1 MEEDIRWQQ
10 RFSNFNKAFLKL
22 SQAVAQAK
30 EKKLSELETEGL
42 IQRFEYTYELAWKT
56 LQDYIK
62 DIGIPD
68 INGPS
73 KVLQEA
79 LKMKLITDSSGWS
92 QLKKSREKTS
102 HTYDPET
109 AEEIKEL
116 ILNLFFKLFIDLQ
129 IKLES
134 ERSGNQEL
142 LDL

>member
-10 RFSNFNKAFLKL
+10 RFSNFNKAFSKL
-22 SQAVAQAK
+22 SQAVKQAK
-30 EKKLSELETEGL
+30 DKKLSELETEGL

-56 LQDYIK
+56 LQNFIK
-62 DIGIPD
+62 DIGIAD

-79 LKMKLITDSSGWS
+79 LKMKLITDSEGWS
-92 QLKKSREKTS
+92 KLKKSREKTS

-116 ILNLFFKLFIDLQ
+116 ILDQFFQLFSNLQ
-129 IKLES
+129 VKLES
-134 ERSGNQEL
+134 ERSGNQNL

>member
-10 RFSNFNKAFLKL
+10 RFSNFNKAFSKL
-22 SQAVAQAK
+22 SQAVTQAK
-30 EKKLSELETEGL
+30 EEKLSELETEGL

-62 DIGIPD
+62 DLGIPD
-68 INGPS
+68 VNGPS

-79 LKMKLITDSSGWS
+79 LKMELISDSEGWVK
-92 QLKKSREKTS
+92 LKKSREKTS

-116 ILNLFFKLFIDLQ
+116 ILDQFFQLFVELQ
-129 IKLES
+129 VKLES
-134 ERSGNQEL
+134 ERSGNQGL
-142 LDL
+142 LGV

>member
-1 MEEDIRWQQ
+1 MDDDIRWQQ
-10 RFSNFNKAFLKL
+10 RFSNFNKAFSKL
-22 SQAVAQAK
+22 SQAATHARKQK
-30 EKKLSELETEGL
+30 MSELETEGL

-62 DIGIPD
+62 EIGIAD

-79 LKMKLITDSSGWS
+79 LKLKLITDAEGWNK
-92 QLKKSREKTS
+92 LKKSRERTS
-102 HTYDPET
+102 HTYDPEI

-116 ILNLFFKLFIDLQ
+116 ILDLFFKLFSDLQ
-129 IKLES
+129 SKLES
-134 ERSGNQEL
+134 ERSGNQNL

>member
-10 RFSNFNKAFLKL
+10 RFSNFNKAFSKL
-22 SQAVAQAK
+22 SQAVKQAK
-30 EKKLSELETEGL
+30 DKKLSELETEGL

-56 LQDYIK
+56 LQDFIK
-62 DIGIPD
+62 DIGIAD

-79 LKMKLITDSSGWS
+79 LKMKLITDSEGWS
-92 QLKKSREKTS
+92 KLKKSREKTS

-116 ILNLFFKLFIDLQ
+116 ILDQFFQLFSNLQ
-129 IKLES
+129 VKLES
-134 ERSGNQEL
+134 ERSGNQNL

>member
-10 RFSNFNKAFLKL
+10 RFSNFNKAFSKL
-22 SQAVAQAK
+22 SQAVTQAK

-42 IQRFEYTYELAWKT
+42 IQRFEYTYVLAWKT

-62 DIGIPD
+62 DLGIPD
-68 INGPS
+68 VNGPS

-79 LKMKLITDSSGWS
+79 LKMELISDSEGWVK
-92 QLKKSREKTS
+92 LKKSREKTS

-116 ILNLFFKLFIDLQ
+116 ILDQFFQLFVELQ
-129 IKLES
+129 AKLES
-134 ERSGNQEL
+134 ERSGNQGL
-142 LDL
+142 LGI

>member
-1 MEEDIRWQQ
+1 M
-10 RFSNFNKAFLKL
+10 
-22 SQAVAQAK
+22 
-30 EKKLSELETEGL
+30 

-116 ILNLFFKLFIDLQ
+116 ILGLFYKLFTDLQ
-129 IKLES
+129 TKLES

>member
-1 MEEDIRWQQ
+1 
-10 RFSNFNKAFLKL
+10 
-22 SQAVAQAK
+22 
-30 EKKLSELETEGL
+30 LSELETDGL
-42 IQRFEYTYELAWKT
+42 IQRYEHTYELAWKT

-62 DIGIPD
+62 DIGIAD

-79 LKMKLITDSSGWS
+79 LKMKLITDSEGWS
-92 QLKKSREKTS
+92 ELKKSREKTS

-116 ILNLFFKLFIDLQ
+116 VLVLFFKLFSNLQ
-129 IKLES
+129 SKLEY
-134 ERSGNQEL
+134 ERSGNQNL

>member
-10 RFSNFNKAFLKL
+10 RFSNFNKAFSKF
-22 SQAVAQAK
+22 SQAVTQAK

-42 IQRFEYTYELAWKT
+42 IQRFEYTYELALKT

-79 LKMKLITDSSGWS
+79 LKIKLITDSEGWFK
-92 QLKKSREKTS
+92 LKKSREKTS

-116 ILNLFFKLFIDLQ
+116 ILDLFFQLFVDLQ
-129 IKLES
+129 AKLKS
-134 ERSGNQEL
+134 ERSGNQGLIEL
-142 LDL
+142 

>member
-22 SQAVAQAK
+22 SQAVTQAK
-30 EKKLSELETEGL
+30 EEKLSELETEGL

-62 DIGIPD
+62 DIGISD
-68 INGPS
+68 VNGPS

-79 LKMKLITDSSGWS
+79 LKMELITNSTGWG

-116 ILNLFFKLFIDLQ
+116 ILSLFFKLFSDLQ
-129 IKLES
+129 TKLES
-134 ERSGNQEL
+134 ERSGNQEQF
-142 LDL
+142 DL

>member
-22 SQAVAQAK
+22 SQAVTQAK
-30 EKKLSELETEGL
+30 QKKLSELETEGL

-62 DIGIPD
+62 DMGLSD
-68 INGPS
+68 IHGPS

-79 LKMKLITDSSGWS
+79 LKMELITDSEGWVK
-92 QLKKSREKTS
+92 LKKSREKTS

-109 AEEIKEL
+109 AEEIKGL
-116 ILNLFFKLFIDLQ
+116 ILDHFYQLFSELQ

-134 ERSGNQEL
+134 ERTGNQGL
-142 LDL
+142 LGI

>member
-1 MEEDIRWQQ
+1 MEEDIRWQL
-10 RFSNFNKAFLKL
+10 RFSNFNKAFSKL
-22 SQAVAQAK
+22 SQAVKQAK

-62 DIGIPD
+62 DIGIAH

-79 LKMKLITDSSGWS
+79 LKMKLITDFEGWS
-92 QLKKSREKTS
+92 KLKKSREKTS

-109 AEEIKEL
+109 AKEIKEL
-116 ILNLFFKLFIDLQ
+116 ILDLFFKLFSDLQ
-129 IKLES
+129 TKLES
-134 ERSGNQEL
+134 ERSGNQNL

>member
-1 MEEDIRWQQ
+1 MDEDIMWQQ
-10 RFSNFNKAFLKL
+10 RFSNFTNAFSKL
-22 SQAVAQAK
+22 SQVVNQAK

-42 IQRFEYTYELAWKT
+42 IQRFEYMYELAWKT

-62 DIGIPD
+62 DIGIAD

-79 LKMKLITDSSGWS
+79 LKMKLITDSEGWS
-92 QLKKSREKTS
+92 KLKKSREKTS

-116 ILNLFFKLFIDLQ
+116 ILDLFFKLFSDLQ
-129 IKLES
+129 TKLES
-134 ERSGNQEL
+134 ERSGNQNL

>member
-10 RFSNFNKAFLKL
+10 RFSNFNKAFSKF
-22 SQAVAQAK
+22 SQAVTQAK

-42 IQRFEYTYELAWKT
+42 IQRFEYTYILALKT

-79 LKMKLITDSSGWS
+79 LKIKLITDSEGWFK
-92 QLKKSREKTS
+92 LKKSREKTS

-116 ILNLFFKLFIDLQ
+116 ILDLFFQLFVDLQ
-129 IKLES
+129 AKLKS
-134 ERSGNQEL
+134 ERSGNQGLIEL
-142 LDL
+142 